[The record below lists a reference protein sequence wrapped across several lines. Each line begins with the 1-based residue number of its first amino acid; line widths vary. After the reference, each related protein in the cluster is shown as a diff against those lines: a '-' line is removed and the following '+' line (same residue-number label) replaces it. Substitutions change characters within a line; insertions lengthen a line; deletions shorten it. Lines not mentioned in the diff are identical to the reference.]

1 MNQLL
6 LLAQH
11 VKLIPHQA
19 QLSQVHVYAMVSI
32 NQLGLLQI
40 MLRPDVQPNVVKLLL
55 IMHALVQMEILELT
69 AQLNVHGLIL
79 LKLLLMM
86 LQLKQKQHVYVK
98 HKV

>member
-1 MNQLL
+1 
-6 LLAQH
+6 
-11 VKLIPHQA
+11 
-19 QLSQVHVYAMVSI
+19 VYAMVSI